1 MTKGVVHIKIEI
13 EKHNC
18 FKDLVHKIFDWSEDL
33 MLSVFEKLPE
43 TMIPQFLMN
52 WMDGYTRKRLSE
64 LQQQIIRDRWYT
76 VELEKFVDHISNQQH
91 S

>member
-18 FKDLVHKIFDWSEDL
+18 FKDLVHKIFDWLEDL

-43 TMIPQFLMN
+43 TMIPQFLMK
-52 WMDGYTRKRLSE
+52 WIDGYTSKRISQ
-64 LQQQIIRDRWYT
+64 LQQESIKNTWKMVYLQ
-76 VELEKFVDHISNQQH
+76 KAVDDIADHNHQ
-91 S
+91 

>member
-1 MTKGVVHIKIEI
+1 MTKGVVHINIEI

-33 MLSVFEKLPE
+33 MFSVFQKLPE

-52 WMDGYTRKRLSE
+52 WMDGYTKKRLSE
-64 LQQQIIRDRWYT
+64 LQQQLIRDRWYT
-76 VELEKFVDHISNQQH
+76 VELEKFVYHISNEQH

>member
-1 MTKGVVHIKIEI
+1 MTKGVVYINIEI
-13 EKHNC
+13 KEHNC
-18 FKDLVHKIFDWSEDL
+18 FKDFVHKIFDWSEDL